1 MIRGAWLAMALLLA
15 AVPASAQ
22 SASSG
27 FAAVND
33 AVQAGESDKALG
45 LLMSLP
51 KNGEWHNL
59 DCRIHLALEHWD
71 TAVSECEKAVAA
83 DRQNSNDHMWLGRA
97 LGEKA
102 SRASFMSAYGLG
114 KRVRSEFEEAVQL
127 NPKNAEALADLGE
140 FYYSAPGI
148 VGGGSDKAA
157 NVASQL
163 DQVDP
168 ARAHELRAR
177 IAEQNKDYTTAE
189 REFKQ
194 AQAVSQHPAY
204 QWVTLAAFYGRRQ
217 RWNDLDAAIQNAV
230 KAAPHE
236 RHSGVALYNGASV
249 LIRANRNPELAVKM
263 LTDYLSGNSMTE
275 EGPAFVAHTRL
286 ARLKARLGDTN
297 GAQQERN
304 AALALAHDYRPAQE
318 LKF

>member
-1 MIRGAWLAMALLLA
+1 MIGNAWLAMVLLVAAL
-15 AVPASAQ
+15 PAMAQ
-22 SASSG
+22 SANTG

-33 AVQAGESDKALG
+33 ALQAGQSDKALG
-45 LLMSLP
+45 LLTALP
-51 KNGEWHNL
+51 QDAEWHNL
-59 DCRIHLALEHWD
+59 DCRIHFALEHWD
-71 TAVSECEKAVAA
+71 TAVSECGKAVAA
-83 DRQNSNDHMWLGRA
+83 DRQNSNYHMWLGRA

-114 KRVRSEFEEAVQL
+114 KRVRGEFEEAVRL

-177 IAEQNKDYTTAE
+177 TAEQNKDYGTAE

-194 AQAVSQHPAY
+194 ALAVSQHPAY

-230 KAAPHE
+230 KAAPREH
-236 RHSGVALYNGASV
+236 RSGVALYNGASV

-263 LTDYLSGNSMTE
+263 LTDYLSSNSMTE
-275 EGPAFVAHTRL
+275 EGPAFVARTRL
-286 ARLKARLGDTN
+286 AKLKAQLGDKT
-297 GAQQERN
+297 GARQDRDT
-304 AALALAHDYRPAQE
+304 ALALAHDYRPAQE